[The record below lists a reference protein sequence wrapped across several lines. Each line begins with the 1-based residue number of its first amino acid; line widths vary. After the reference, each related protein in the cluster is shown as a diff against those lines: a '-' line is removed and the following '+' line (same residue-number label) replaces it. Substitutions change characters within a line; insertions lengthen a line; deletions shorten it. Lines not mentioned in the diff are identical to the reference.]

1 MNFLKRLSGQKLLG
15 YPFYLFA
22 VLMVLIAI
30 LIVNGIFEVRRTRS
44 QLYNILETEALVVIK
59 GLEKNSGNLLAIL
72 SQDRPPLS
80 GPGIV
85 EGSEESLS
93 IEDLLIE
100 RLINLALLLDQ
111 ESAQKKDS
119 PQTLE
124 DRLARSG
131 LSKVYFLKS
140 NAAPETWEALPDP
153 LKTGTPFFQNVLT
166 GKTRLDVFRGE
177 GPLRKTLPLAVAVAR
192 RFDQGIILLP
202 VSFDEYVVL
211 SRQIIIQGLL
221 EDFSGKGN
229 IAYLRVED
237 ARGKVIA
244 QTGEPFFMRSSQ
256 NIKRKEVRSGD
267 PGLFW
272 IRGEG
277 GEFLEVIRSFQP
289 AGKELGVVRL
299 GLSLKEVNPIID
311 QGMRNIILLGAVLS
325 GLGMI
330 SLFIIFRLQGRHLQK
345 MKEMEKQIRL
355 KEEFSAMGH
364 LAAGVAHEIKNPLNA
379 ISLVVQRLEKEF
391 VRDNPEEQ
399 KEYDRFTR
407 IVRNEITRVNQII
420 GDFLMMAKPLDTILE
435 DHSIMDILNYVLEVM
450 EEEFRQKRVLVAKE
464 LDKEI
469 PLIICDR
476 FQLTQAFINIFNNA
490 LEAMPDGGKLR
501 LAVKRVRL
509 SDFRFRISELEEK
522 DSTIRN
528 PQSAIEIIV
537 ADTGKGIPPEA
548 LEKIFAPYY
557 TTKGKGVGLGLA
569 ITQRMIQAHK
579 GTLEVQSLENQGTTV
594 IIRLP
599 VSPIQ

>member
-355 KEEFSAMGH
+355 KEEFSAMGQ

-528 PQSAIEIIV
+528 PQ
-537 ADTGKGIPPEA
+537 
-548 LEKIFAPYY
+548 L
-557 TTKGKGVGLGLA
+557 
-569 ITQRMIQAHK
+569 R
-579 GTLEVQSLENQGTTV
+579 
-594 IIRLP
+594 
-599 VSPIQ
+599 

>member
-355 KEEFSAMGH
+355 KEEFSAMGQ

>member
-355 KEEFSAMGH
+355 KEEFSAMGQ

-501 LAVKRVRL
+501 LTVKRVRL